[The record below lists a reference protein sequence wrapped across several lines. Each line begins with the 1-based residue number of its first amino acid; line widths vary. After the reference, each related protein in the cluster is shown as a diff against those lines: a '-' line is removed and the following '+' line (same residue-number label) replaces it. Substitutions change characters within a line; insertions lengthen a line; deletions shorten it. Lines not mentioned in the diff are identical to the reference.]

1 MDWSPVIEQVRDVA
15 VGLVGLGLAWLAA
28 AAASYVRAQVAAL
41 RNEELRAFIM
51 DAVAA
56 AEKQF
61 GKEAKAG
68 PAKLDYVTAVLGER
82 GVDVEAAGVRA
93 LVESAVYDLSQ

>member
-1 MDWSPVIEQVRDVA
+1 MDWSPVIEQVREVA
-15 VGLVGLGLAWLAA
+15 VGLVGLGLFWLAA
-28 AAASYVRAQVAAL
+28 QAAAYVRAQVQAIK
-41 RNEELRAFIM
+41 NEELRAFIM
-51 DAVAA
+51 DVVAA

-61 GKEAKAG
+61 GKEPKAG
-68 PAKLDYVTAVLGER
+68 GAKLDYVTAVLGER